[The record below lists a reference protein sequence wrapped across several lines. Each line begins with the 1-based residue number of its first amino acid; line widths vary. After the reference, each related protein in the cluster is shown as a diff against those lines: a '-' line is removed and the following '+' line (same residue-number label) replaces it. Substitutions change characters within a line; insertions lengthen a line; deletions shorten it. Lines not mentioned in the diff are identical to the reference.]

1 MSRTTREKPKTKSQ
15 LLRTAYFRLFSVDNE
30 GIVDFDEYYN
40 SKMDL
45 LIEHFTKLLQKKNEK
60 RRG

>member
-15 LLRTAYFRLFSVDNE
+15 LLRAAYFRLFSVDNE
-30 GIVDFDEYYN
+30 GMMNFEEYYN

-45 LIEHFTKLLQKKNEK
+45 LIEHFTKLLQKKY
-60 RRG
+60 